1 MDSQVSRRATVVW
14 LKMFA
19 KSFTHAGLVVIAMSG
34 GVDSSVTAKLLAD
47 RVGRHFVVEFK
58 SPTTKSLGCGFVGDI
73 YAELGYPG

>member
-1 MDSQVSRRATVVW
+1 MDNQVLRRATVVW
-14 LKMFA
+14 FKISV
-19 KSFTHAGLVVIAMSG
+19 KSFTHTGLVVIAMSG

-73 YAELGYPG
+73 YAELGHAG